1 MFQQEA
7 NLNYQTAFILG
18 VFVILVII
26 LIFAYLSF
34 LNQSNAA
41 REELRNAV
49 ELASSNQKSL
59 QQQKDEIVA
68 SIKNLHPAL
77 LDLWKG
83 QQIFTAN
90 VDKALTSI
98 TVLEQSLRP
107 IVDLTQRLDR
117 ILSGA
122 QSKGALGEKIVSKQL
137 EQLPPEWIS
146 RNEKFSDRK
155 VVEFCLRAPNGQL
168 VPIDSK
174 WAATELLDQLGQVND
189 KELQNAIVRRIR
201 REVSDRALEA
211 RKYLDK
217 HRTMDFCIVAVPDPV
232 FAYCLDVQPRLIVA
246 DIVLISYSLL
256 IPYILLLIKF
266 FWTSVQ
272 SAQAL
277 QVSHVLNRSIL
288 QIAQIQQDIDTQ
300 VRGPIDDVKFQQSQ
314 YVLYTQQLQAAC
326 AKLNQI
332 QNELNAVQS
341 LLPDGIPT
349 IPHDKLS
356 SISDNLQQSL
366 KSLRED
372 IFEGSIKHENHE
384 TRQQLD

>member
-34 LNQSNAA
+34 LKQSNAA

-217 HRTMDFCIVAVPDPV
+217 HRTMGFCIVAVPDPV